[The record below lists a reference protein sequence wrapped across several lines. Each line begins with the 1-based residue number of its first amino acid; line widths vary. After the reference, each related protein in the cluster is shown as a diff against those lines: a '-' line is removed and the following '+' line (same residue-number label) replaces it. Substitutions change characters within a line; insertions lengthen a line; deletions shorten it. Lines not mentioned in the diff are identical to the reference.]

1 MLFTPTQDNVI
12 ALAGLAQSGKLVT
25 QLAAE
30 PNHDEAALRASAGS
44 LLVMHPESMDE
55 VFGGVQGVSLGLET
69 MASLLKGKGLQS
81 VLAKELIRYLM
92 SMDQLADRLKQS
104 PSTQAVIEK
113 GLYELSTSFSSLLE
127 GEQADTQDESQ
138 AGEYEAFY
146 ARIGTLYQKSLS
158 QLAPK
163 IIVRGAKG
171 YLQDEESVARV
182 RTALFAGVRAAY
194 LWHQQGVRRWH
205 LIFARR
211 AYADMAGRL
220 LVKPL

>member
-30 PNHDEAALRASAGS
+30 PGHDEAALRASAGS

-69 MASLLKGKGLQS
+69 MATLLKGKGLQS

-113 GLYELSTSFSSLLE
+113 GLYELSASFSSLLE
-127 GEQADTQDESQ
+127 GGQAET
-138 AGEYEAFY
+138 
-146 ARIGTLYQKSLS
+146 
-158 QLAPK
+158 
-163 IIVRGAKG
+163 
-171 YLQDEESVARV
+171 
-182 RTALFAGVRAAY
+182 
-194 LWHQQGVRRWH
+194 
-205 LIFARR
+205 
-211 AYADMAGRL
+211 
-220 LVKPL
+220 